1 MPAHKKKP
9 KPKISHPPSTSTLKK
24 PLALEVKSE
33 LPKYRYFNSIMRNL
47 EEIKLSW
54 GLSSRLNQLRTS
66 KIRTKLSELIQLIKI
81 K

>member
-1 MPAHKKKP
+1 MPAHKKKS
-9 KPKISHPPSTSTLKK
+9 KPKISHPPSISTLKK
-24 PLALEVKSE
+24 TPALEVKSE

-66 KIRTKLSELIQLIKI
+66 KIHTKLSELIHLIK